1 MKKLFTGLLIICLV
15 GVVSCVCDPYYQGG
29 GHMMGYGH
37 GGVWI
42 MWLLI
47 VSVIILA
54 AYLLIRETKKKD
66 LGTPQPETPLEILK
80 KRYARGEISKEQLEE
95 MRRDIES

>member
-1 MKKLFTGLLIICLV
+1 MRKLYTGLSIICF
-15 GVVSCVCDPYYQGG
+15 GGSISCMHDPYYQGG
-29 GHMMGYGH
+29 GPMMGYGH

-47 VSVIILA
+47 ISIIILA

-66 LGTPQPETPLEILK
+66 PGPPQLETPLEIIK
-80 KRYARGEISKEQLEE
+80 KRYARGEISKEQFEE
-95 MRRDIES
+95 MKRDIES